1 MRKPRLQPRR
11 RQLYLRRII
20 DGAIE
25 GVSNRNTGA
34 EKVIIGLPKE
44 IKDNEYRVG
53 LTPAGVRALTDAGH
67 RVLVETAA
75 GEGSGFEDSLYER
88 AGANIIETADDVWA
102 EGEMIVKVKE
112 PIAPEYPRMREG
124 QLLFTY
130 LHLAPDHELTEQLLQ
145 RKVTGVAYETITDR
159 RGTLP
164 LLTPMSEVAGRMAI
178 QVGAHY
184 LEKMS
189 GGRGILLGGVPGV
202 PAARVVII
210 GGGVV
215 GTNAAKIAVGMG
227 AHVTIIDNNL
237 DRLRELDDIFLS
249 KIATLASSAYMIH
262 DAVSQADLIIGAVLV
277 PGAAAPRLVTRN
289 MLKDVTDG
297 AVIVDVAVDQGGC
310 VETTHPTTHSDPT
323 YYVEGVLHYCV
334 ANMPGA
340 VPRTS
345 TFALTNS
352 TLPYALK
359 LANLGFKTAVLT
371 DPDLKAGVNTYA
383 GKLTYQAVALS
394 QDREYTPLE
403 QVGAE

>member
-1 MRKPRLQPRR
+1 M
-11 RQLYLRRII
+11 
-20 DGAIE
+20 
-25 GVSNRNTGA
+25 
-34 EKVIIGLPKE
+34 IIGLPKE

-53 LTPAGVRALTDAGH
+53 LTPAGVRALKDAGH
-67 RVLVETAA
+67 EIRVEKSA
-75 GEGSGFEDSLYER
+75 GAGSGFEDSLYER
-88 AGANIIETADDVWA
+88 AGATIIESADEVWA
-102 EGEMIVKVKE
+102 HAEMIVKVKE
-112 PIAPEYPRMREG
+112 PIAPEYPRMRSG

-130 LHLAPDHELTEQLLQ
+130 LHLAPDRELTKELIE
-145 RKVTGVAYETITDR
+145 RKVTGIAYETITDR

-215 GTNAAKIAVGMG
+215 GTNAAKVAVGMG

-249 KIATLASSAYMIH
+249 KISTLASSAYMIH
-262 DAVSQADLIIGAVLV
+262 DAISQADLIIGAVLV
-277 PGAAAPRLVTRN
+277 PGAAAPKLVTRT
-289 MLKDVTDG
+289 MLKDVPNG

-310 VETTHPTTHSDPT
+310 IETTHPTTHSNPT

-345 TFALTNS
+345 TFALTNA

-359 LANLGFKTAVLT
+359 LANNGLKAVQK
-371 DPDLKAGVNTYA
+371 DEGLKAGVNTYA
-383 GKLTYQAVALS
+383 GKLTYEAVAVS
-394 QDREYTPLE
+394 QKKEFTALDELL
-403 QVGAE
+403 

>member
-1 MRKPRLQPRR
+1 M
-11 RQLYLRRII
+11 I
-20 DGAIE
+20 
-25 GVSNRNTGA
+25 V
-34 EKVIIGLPKE
+34 GLPKE

-53 LTPAGVRALTDAGH
+53 LTPAGVRALKDAGH
-67 RVLVETAA
+67 EIRVETNA
-75 GEGSGFEDSLYER
+75 GAGSGFEDTLYQR
-88 AGANIIETADDVWA
+88 AGAAIIDSADDIWA
-102 EGEMIVKVKE
+102 SADMIVKVKE
-112 PIAPEYPRMREG
+112 PIAVEYPCMREG

-130 LHLAPDHELTEQLLQ
+130 LHLAPDHELTQELIN
-145 RKVTGVAYETITDR
+145 RKVTGIAYETITDR
-159 RGTLP
+159 KGTLP

-249 KIATLASSAYMIH
+249 KISTLASSAYMIQ
-262 DAVSQADLIIGAVLV
+262 DAISQADLIVGAVLV
-277 PGAAAPRLVTRN
+277 PGAAAPKLVTKN
-289 MLKDVTDG
+289 MLKEVPNG

-310 VETTHPTTHSDPT
+310 IETTHPTTHSNPT

-345 TFALTNS
+345 TFALTNA

-359 LANLGFKTAVLT
+359 LANKGL
-371 DPDLKAGVNTYA
+371 LKAIGGDPGLKEGVNTYS
-383 GKLTYQAVALS
+383 GHCTYEAVAS
-394 QDREYTPLE
+394 AQGIPYTPLDHLISN
-403 QVGAE
+403 VN

>member
-1 MRKPRLQPRR
+1 M
-11 RQLYLRRII
+11 
-20 DGAIE
+20 
-25 GVSNRNTGA
+25 NT
-34 EKVIIGLPKE
+34 
-44 IKDNEYRVG
+44 
-53 LTPAGVRALTDAGH
+53 
-67 RVLVETAA
+67 
-75 GEGSGFEDSLYER
+75 GEGSGLEDKLYER
-88 AGANIIETADDVWA
+88 AGAKILETADEVWSS
-102 EGEMIVKVKE
+102 GEMIVKVKE

-130 LHLAPDHELTEQLLQ
+130 LHLAPDNELTKQLLD
-145 RKVTGVAYETITDR
+145 RRVTGIAYETITDR
-159 RGTLP
+159 RGALP

-189 GGRGILLGGVPGV
+189 GGGGVLLGGVPGV

-249 KIATLASSAYMIH
+249 KISTLASSAYMIH
-262 DAVSQADLIIGAVLV
+262 DALTTADLIVGAVLV
-277 PGAAAPRLVTRN
+277 PGASAPRLVTRN
-289 MLKDVTDG
+289 MLKDVADG

-345 TFALTNS
+345 TFALTNA

-359 LANLGFKTAVLT
+359 LANKGFREAVKSDSGLA
-371 DPDLKAGVNTYA
+371 AGVNTYE
-383 GKLTYQAVALS
+383 GKLTYEAVALS
-394 QDREYTPLE
+394 QGREYTPLD
-403 QVGAE
+403 QLLS

>member
-1 MRKPRLQPRR
+1 M
-11 RQLYLRRII
+11 
-20 DGAIE
+20 
-25 GVSNRNTGA
+25 
-34 EKVIIGLPKE
+34 IIGLPKE

-67 RVLVETAA
+67 RVLVEHSA
-75 GEGSGFEDSLYER
+75 GEGSGFEDSLYQR
-88 AGANIIETADDVWA
+88 AGATLVNSADDVWDEA
-102 EGEMIVKVKE
+102 EMIVKVKE

-130 LHLAPDHELTEQLLQ
+130 LHLAPDHQLTEALLK

-249 KIATLASSAYMIH
+249 KIASYKHIRRICERIERSPNPVRRASLTPSERKRIRTNH
-262 DAVSQADLIIGAVLV
+262 PPQQNSGRRILSDGQS
-277 PGAAAPRLVTRN
+277 
-289 MLKDVTDG
+289 DV
-297 AVIVDVAVDQGGC
+297 
-310 VETTHPTTHSDPT
+310 
-323 YYVEGVLHYCV
+323 
-334 ANMPGA
+334 
-340 VPRTS
+340 
-345 TFALTNS
+345 
-352 TLPYALK
+352 
-359 LANLGFKTAVLT
+359 
-371 DPDLKAGVNTYA
+371 
-383 GKLTYQAVALS
+383 
-394 QDREYTPLE
+394 
-403 QVGAE
+403 

>member
-1 MRKPRLQPRR
+1 M
-11 RQLYLRRII
+11 
-20 DGAIE
+20 
-25 GVSNRNTGA
+25 
-34 EKVIIGLPKE
+34 IIGLPKE

-53 LTPAGVRALTDAGH
+53 LTPAGVRALKDAGH
-67 RVLVETAA
+67 EILVEKSA
-75 GEGSGFEDSLYER
+75 GDGSGFEDSLYKR
-88 AGANIIETADDVWA
+88 AGATILDSADDVWKQ
-102 EGEMIVKVKE
+102 GDMIVKVKE

-130 LHLAPDHELTEQLLQ
+130 LHLAPDHELTKELLN

-249 KIATLASSAYMIH
+249 KISTLASSAYMIH
-262 DAVSQADLIIGAVLV
+262 DAISSADLIVGAVLV

-289 MLKDVTDG
+289 MLKDVPNG

-310 VETTHPTTHSDPT
+310 IETTHPTTHSNPT

-345 TFALTNS
+345 TFALTNA
-352 TLPYALK
+352 TLPYAMK
-359 LANLGFKTAVLT
+359 LANKGFFEAISK
-371 DPDLKAGVNTYA
+371 DHGLKEGVNTYA
-383 GKLTYQAVALS
+383 GKLTYEAVADDQGL
-394 QDREYTPLE
+394 EYTSLDE
-403 QVGAE
+403 LIGAPAN

>member
-1 MRKPRLQPRR
+1 
-11 RQLYLRRII
+11 
-20 DGAIE
+20 
-25 GVSNRNTGA
+25 
-34 EKVIIGLPKE
+34 VIVGLPKE

-67 RVLVETAA
+67 NVIVEKSA
-75 GEGSGFEDSLYER
+75 GGGSGFDDALYQK
-88 AGANIIETADDVWA
+88 AGAEIIESADDVWA
-102 EGEMIVKVKE
+102 RAEMIVKVKE
-112 PIAPEYPRMREG
+112 PIAPEYPRMREN

-130 LHLAPDHELTEQLLQ
+130 LHLAPDRKLTEELLA
-145 RKVTGVAYETITDR
+145 RKVSGIAYETITDR
-159 RGTLP
+159 RGGLP

-237 DRLRELDDIFLS
+237 ERLRELDDIFLS
-249 KIATLASSAYMIH
+249 KISTLASSAYMIH
-262 DAVSQADLIIGAVLV
+262 DAISTADLIVGAVLV
-277 PGAAAPRLVTRN
+277 PGAAAPMLVTKN
-289 MLKDVTDG
+289 MLKDVPNG

-310 VETTHPTTHSDPT
+310 IETTHPTTHSNPT

-345 TFALTNS
+345 TFALTNA

-359 LANLGFKTAVLT
+359 LANKGFFEAIRS
-371 DPDLKAGVNTYA
+371 DDGLKAGVNTYA
-383 GKLTYQAVALS
+383 GHCTYEAVAAS
-394 QDREYTPLE
+394 QGLPYTGIDALVE
-403 QVGAE
+403 VNRASSA

>member
-1 MRKPRLQPRR
+1 MRAFK
-11 RQLYLRRII
+11 
-20 DGAIE
+20 
-25 GVSNRNTGA
+25 
-34 EKVIIGLPKE
+34 
-44 IKDNEYRVG
+44 
-53 LTPAGVRALTDAGH
+53 DAGH
-67 RVLVETAA
+67 QIIVERDA
-75 GEGSGFEDSLYER
+75 GAGSGFENSLYER
-88 AGANIIETADDVWA
+88 AGATILDSADDIWA
-102 EGEMIVKVKE
+102 QAEMIVKVKE
-112 PIAPEYPRMREG
+112 PIAPEYPRMRDG

-130 LHLAPDHELTEQLLQ
+130 LHLAPDRELTRQLME
-145 RKVTGVAYETITDR
+145 RKVTGIAYETITDR
-159 RGTLP
+159 QGQLP

-249 KIATLASSAYMIH
+249 KISTLASSAYMIQ
-262 DAVSQADLIIGAVLV
+262 DAISQADLIVGAVLV
-277 PGAAAPRLVTRN
+277 KGAAAPKLITRN
-289 MLKDVTDG
+289 MLKEVPNG

-310 VETTHPTTHSDPT
+310 IETTHPTTHSDPT

-345 TFALTNS
+345 TFALTNA

-359 LANLGFKTAVLT
+359 LANKGFLHAIAS
-371 DPDLKAGVNTYA
+371 DPGLKEGVNTFA
-383 GKLTYQAVALS
+383 GACTYEAVALDQEIS
-394 QDREYTPLE
+394 YTPLH
-403 QVGAE
+403 QLISGSNADPANAH

>member
-1 MRKPRLQPRR
+1 M
-11 RQLYLRRII
+11 I
-20 DGAIE
+20 
-25 GVSNRNTGA
+25 V
-34 EKVIIGLPKE
+34 GLPKE

-67 RVLVETAA
+67 KVVVERSA
-75 GEGSGFEDSLYER
+75 GEGSGFEDALYER
-88 AGANIIETADDVWA
+88 AGATMLDSPDEVWA

-124 QLLFTY
+124 QVLFTY
-130 LHLAPDHELTEQLLQ
+130 LHLAPDPKQTEALLKN
-145 RKVTGVAYETITDR
+145 KVTGIAYETITDR
-159 RGTLP
+159 KGTLP

-178 QVGAHY
+178 QVGATY
-184 LEKMS
+184 LEKMN

-202 PAARVVII
+202 PAAHVVII

-227 AHVTIIDNNL
+227 AKVIIIDNNL

-249 KIATLASSAYMIH
+249 KVSTLASSAYMIH
-262 DAVSQADLIIGAVLV
+262 DAISQADLIVGAVLV
-277 PGAAAPRLVTRN
+277 PGAAAPQLVTKT
-289 MLKDVTDG
+289 MLKDVPNG

-310 VETTHPTTHSDPT
+310 IETTHPTTHSNPT

-345 TFALTNS
+345 TFALTNA

-359 LANLGFKTAVLT
+359 LANKGFT
-371 DPDLKAGVNTYA
+371 DAISSDPGLKEGVNTYA
-383 GKLTYQAVALS
+383 GHLTYEAVAVA
-394 QDREYTPLE
+394 QGIPYTPLDE
-403 QVGAE
+403 MLGTTTAKTTA

>member
-1 MRKPRLQPRR
+1 M
-11 RQLYLRRII
+11 I
-20 DGAIE
+20 
-25 GVSNRNTGA
+25 V
-34 EKVIIGLPKE
+34 GLPKE

-53 LTPAGVRALTDAGH
+53 LTPAGVRALSDAGH
-67 RVLVETAA
+67 QVLVERTA
-75 GEGSGFEDSLYER
+75 GEGSGFEDGLYQK
-88 AGANIIETADDVWA
+88 AGGEILDSADEVWA
-102 EGEMIVKVKE
+102 RGEMIVKVKE
-112 PIAPEYPRMREG
+112 PIKPEYPRMREG

-130 LHLAPDHELTEQLLQ
+130 LHLAPDKDLTEELLK
-145 RKVTGVAYETITDR
+145 RKVTGIAYETITDR
-159 RGTLP
+159 RGGLP

-202 PAARVVII
+202 PAARVVIL

-249 KIATLASSAYMIH
+249 KISTLASSAYMIH
-262 DAVSQADLIIGAVLV
+262 DAVSQADLIVGAVLV
-277 PGAAAPRLVTRN
+277 PGASAPRLVTRS
-289 MLKDVTDG
+289 MLKDVPNG

-310 VETTHPTTHSDPT
+310 IETTHPTTHSDPT

-345 TFALTNS
+345 TFALTNA
-352 TLPYALK
+352 TLPYALR
-359 LANLGFKTAVLT
+359 LVNRGFFEAIAIDGGLR
-371 DPDLKAGVNTYA
+371 AGVNTYA
-383 GKLTYQAVALS
+383 GHCTYEAVATS
-394 QDREYTPLE
+394 QGLKYTPLDE
-403 QVGAE
+403 LIGTSSAKTA

>member
-1 MRKPRLQPRR
+1 M
-11 RQLYLRRII
+11 I
-20 DGAIE
+20 
-25 GVSNRNTGA
+25 V
-34 EKVIIGLPKE
+34 GLPKE

-67 RVLVETAA
+67 QVTVEKSA
-75 GEGSGFEDSLYER
+75 GEGSGFDDALYQK
-88 AGANIIETADDVWA
+88 AGAQIIDSADHIWA
-102 EGEMIVKVKE
+102 GADMIVKVKE

-130 LHLAPDHELTEQLLQ
+130 LHLAPDHELTDQLLK
-145 RKVTGVAYETITDR
+145 RKVTGIAYETITDR
-159 RGTLP
+159 KGTLP

-184 LEKMS
+184 LEKMA

-249 KIATLASSAYMIH
+249 KISTLASSAYMIH
-262 DAVSQADLIIGAVLV
+262 DVISSADLIVGAVLV
-277 PGAAAPRLVTRN
+277 PGAAAPRLVTRS
-289 MLKDVTDG
+289 MLKDVPNG

-310 VETTHPTTHSDPT
+310 IETTHPTTHSDPT

-345 TFALTNS
+345 TFALTNA

-359 LANLGFKTAVLT
+359 LANQGFLDAIQN
-371 DPDLKAGVNTYA
+371 DAGLKAGVNTFA
-383 GKLTYQAVALS
+383 GHCTYQAVAEAQGIPFTS
-394 QDREYTPLE
+394 IDPLIE
-403 QVGAE
+403 VTSASTA

>member
-1 MRKPRLQPRR
+1 M
-11 RQLYLRRII
+11 I
-20 DGAIE
+20 
-25 GVSNRNTGA
+25 V
-34 EKVIIGLPKE
+34 GLPKE

-67 RVLVETAA
+67 QVIVEKGA
-75 GEGSGFEDSLYER
+75 GEGSGFEDALYQR
-88 AGANIIETADDVWA
+88 AGGRLIDSADDVWKTA
-102 EGEMIVKVKE
+102 DMIVKVKE

-130 LHLAPDHELTEQLLQ
+130 LHLAPDHELTKQLIDH
-145 RKVTGVAYETITDR
+145 KVTGIAYETITDR

-249 KIATLASSAYMIH
+249 KISTLASSAYMIH
-262 DAVSQADLIIGAVLV
+262 DAISQADLIVGAVLV
-277 PGAAAPRLVTRN
+277 PGAAAPKLVTKS
-289 MLKDVTDG
+289 MLKDVPNG

-310 VETTHPTTHSDPT
+310 IETTHPTTHSNPT

-345 TFALTNS
+345 TFALTNA

-359 LANLGFKTAVLT
+359 LANKGFMQAISS
-371 DPDLKAGVNTYA
+371 DQGLKEGVNTYA
-383 GKLTYQAVALS
+383 GHCTYEAVAAAQGIPFTALD
-394 QDREYTPLE
+394 QLI
-403 QVGAE
+403 VNKGVAV

>member
-1 MRKPRLQPRR
+1 M
-11 RQLYLRRII
+11 
-20 DGAIE
+20 
-25 GVSNRNTGA
+25 
-34 EKVIIGLPKE
+34 IIGLPKE

-53 LTPAGVRALTDAGH
+53 LTPAGVRALKDAGH
-67 RVLVETAA
+67 EIRVETHA
-75 GEGSGFEDSLYER
+75 GAGSGFEDSLYER
-88 AGANIIETADDVWA
+88 AGATLVQSADDVWTAA
-102 EGEMIVKVKE
+102 EMVVKVKE

-130 LHLAPDHELTEQLLQ
+130 LHLAPDHALTQELIK
-145 RKVTGVAYETITDR
+145 RKVTGIAYETITDR

-189 GGRGILLGGVPGV
+189 GGAGILLGGVPGV
-202 PAARVVII
+202 PAGRVVII

-249 KIATLASSAYMIH
+249 KISTLASSAYMIH
-262 DAVSQADLIIGAVLV
+262 DAISQADLIVGAVLV
-277 PGAAAPRLVTRN
+277 PGAAAPKLVTRS
-289 MLKDVTDG
+289 MLKDVPNG

-310 VETTHPTTHSDPT
+310 IETTHPTTHSNPT

-345 TFALTNS
+345 TFALTNA

-359 LANLGFKTAVLT
+359 LANKGFMQAIMS
-371 DPDLKAGVNTYA
+371 DPHLKEGVNTYA
-383 GKLTYQAVALS
+383 GHCTYEAVAS
-394 QDREYTPLE
+394 AQGISYTSLD
-403 QVGAE
+403 QLIGNTN